1 MRRGPLPKK
10 AIAAALRVA
19 MARGLVS
26 LCRRG
31 RDCICDIVLH
41 EPAITRDIMV
51 GMSRR
56 LHGPPAEIEYQFAD
70 PLDRFR
76 LVPDNP
82 CRSRELWACSQ
93 YGVLRFF
100 RVLQAG
106 LVELDLAGE
115 VLSVDPVQALQGR
128 YRRGVTDAVGIGSDA
143 KACDEREN
151 FRKEAQR

>member
-10 AIAAALRVA
+10 AITAALRAA

-31 RDCICDIVLH
+31 RDCTCDIVLH
-41 EPAITRDIMV
+41 EPAITRDIIV
-51 GMSRR
+51 GLSRR
-56 LHGPPAEIEYQFAD
+56 LHGPLAEIEYQFAE
-70 PLDRFR
+70 PLARFR

-82 CRSRELWACSQ
+82 CRSRELWACSP

-106 LVELDLAGE
+106 LVELDLAGA
-115 VLSVDPVQALQGR
+115 VLSVDPVRVLQGR
-128 YRRGVTDAVGIGSDA
+128 YRSGAGDAAGAGGDP
-143 KACDEREN
+143 KEYKEQEN
-151 FRKEAQR
+151 ARKEVQR

>member
-10 AIAAALRVA
+10 AITAALRAA

-41 EPAITRDIMV
+41 EPAITRDIIV
-51 GMSRR
+51 GLSRR

-70 PLDRFR
+70 PLARFR
-76 LVPDNP
+76 LVPENP
-82 CRSRELWACSQ
+82 CRSRELWACSP

-106 LVELDLAGE
+106 LVELDLEGA

-128 YRRGVTDAVGIGSDA
+128 YRRGAGDPAGAGGGVKESN
-143 KACDEREN
+143 ERKN
-151 FRKEAQR
+151 TKKEVQR

>member
-31 RDCICDIVLH
+31 RDCVCDIIIH
-41 EPAITRDIMV
+41 EPVITRDIMV

-56 LHGPPAEIEYQFAD
+56 LHGPLAEMEHQFSE
-70 PLDRFR
+70 PLARFR
-76 LVPDNP
+76 LVPEDP
-82 CRSRELWACSQ
+82 CRSRELWACSP

-106 LVELDLAGE
+106 LVELDGTGQVLRHMAG
-115 VLSVDPVQALQGR
+115 
-128 YRRGVTDAVGIGSDA
+128 
-143 KACDEREN
+143 
-151 FRKEAQR
+151 